1 MGVEF
6 QECEHNGYQYIC
18 ANKEGWAQ
26 IVIHFRKGKWVAVD
40 DGEMDST
47 DLRAIAD
54 KLDEL
59 NGVKG

>member
-1 MGVEF
+1 MAVEF
-6 QECEHNGYQYIC
+6 RLISESHWRAFSNGKKLADIYEMENGRWKPWTRL
-18 ANKEGWAQ
+18 ANCNA
-26 IVIHFRKGKWVAVD
+26 
-40 DGEMDST
+40 T